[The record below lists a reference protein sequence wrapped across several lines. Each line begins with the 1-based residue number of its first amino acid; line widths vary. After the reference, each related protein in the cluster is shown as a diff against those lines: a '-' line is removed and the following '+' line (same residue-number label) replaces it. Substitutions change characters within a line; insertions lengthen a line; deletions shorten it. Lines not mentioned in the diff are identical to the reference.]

1 MKIKDKNLDK
11 IYSQENSEYVFD
23 FNVDLTPLA
32 ERMRAKTLDEFVGQK
47 HIVGK
52 DSLIRR
58 ALSVNRLGSC
68 IFYGKPG
75 VGKTTL
81 AYIIADA
88 LSLNYV
94 KLNAVSSGV
103 ADAKK
108 VIDSAKRN
116 FELTGKSTILILD
129 ECHRWSKA
137 QSDSV
142 LEAIER
148 GYIMFIGTTTE
159 NPHISMTPAIVSRC
173 RVFKFMP
180 LEVADIKDAL
190 VRAIKD
196 KSRGYGRLKL
206 KVDSEALNRIAI
218 FANGDLRSAYN
229 ALELAVTTTKPNKS
243 GEIVIDELVAS
254 QCIQQPVISVDENMF
269 YDMLSA
275 FCKSLRGSDSDAA
288 LYWAERL
295 IHAGCDPLIIC
306 RRLIAHASEDVGM
319 ADSNAALMAM
329 VAMNAVK
336 NLGLPEG
343 NIPLAHAIIYV
354 CEAEKSNSVIKALNA
369 AQYDVEHNVDDT
381 VPEHLKNYHYDV
393 KNPPEYKYPHDYGGY
408 VEQQYLPDK
417 LKDRVYY
424 MPSNNGREK
433 NLVKKKDRFKK

>member
-1 MKIKDKNLDK
+1 MAKKKEEQVFD
-11 IYSQENSEYVFD
+11 SEYN
-23 FNVDLTPLA
+23 FNSTPLA
-32 ERMRAKTLDEFVGQK
+32 ERMRAVNLDEFVGQK

-58 ALSVNRLGSC
+58 ALKMNRLGSC
-68 IFYGKPG
+68 IFYGPPG

-81 AYIIADA
+81 AFIISET
-88 LSLNYV
+88 LSLTHV

-108 VIDSAKRN
+108 VMEQAKKE
-116 FELTGKSTILILD
+116 FELTGKSTVLILD

-142 LEAIER
+142 LEAVER
-148 GYIMFIGTTTE
+148 GYITFIGTTTE

-173 RVFKFMP
+173 RVFKFNP

-190 VRAIKD
+190 IRAVKD
-196 KSRGYGRLKL
+196 EKRGFGRLNVKL
-206 KVDSEALNRIAI
+206 DVDALNH
-218 FANGDLRSAYN
+218 FAMFSNGDLRSAYN
-229 ALELAVTTTKPNKS
+229 ALELAVATTKPNKA
-243 GEIVIDELVAS
+243 GVINIDKLVAS
-254 QCIQQPVISVDENMF
+254 QCIQQPVVSVDENLY

-288 LYWAERL
+288 LYYAQRL
-295 IHAGCDPLIIC
+295 ISAGCDPLLIC

-319 ADSNAALMAM
+319 ADSNASLMAM

-354 CEAEKSNSVIKALNA
+354 CEAEKSNSVVVALNKA
-369 AQYDVEHNVDDT
+369 KDDAINNPDDN
-381 VPEHLKNYHYDV
+381 VPEHLKNYHYEVDNAPV
-393 KNPPEYKYPHDYGGY
+393 YKYPHDYGGY
-408 VEQQYLPDK
+408 IKQQYLPNK

-424 MPSNNGREK
+424 TPSNNGKERGM
-433 NLVKKKDRFKK
+433 VKKKDRIK